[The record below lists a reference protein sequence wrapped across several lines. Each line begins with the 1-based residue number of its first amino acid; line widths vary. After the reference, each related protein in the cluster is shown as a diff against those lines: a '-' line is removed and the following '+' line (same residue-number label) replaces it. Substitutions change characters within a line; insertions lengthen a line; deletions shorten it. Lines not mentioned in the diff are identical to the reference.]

1 MDDNNISSICFNLL
15 HQGDDSFVDDSF
27 TKSIECYTKALDKL
41 SSSSLN
47 EEEHNNKNSNGG
59 QIQHLEAKLLSH
71 RAAAQWKLLSA
82 HSTTTAAANA
92 AAKQEEVSSYEI
104 LVQDSKRAIDIV
116 EKNEKI
122 FSQNYSFLKNLYA
135 RYGEGLFVL
144 KRYHDALEA
153 FRQTLKY
160 CRDGNSEE
168 RVFYEGKCQAALREE
183 QACVIEEK
191 RLQQAGR
198 KKGPTMPKY
207 QYYQNDTFM
216 TISILEP
223 NVKESNLVVDFKER
237 NIKVVLTKE
246 GIDFTVVYGDL
257 YDDII
262 VEKCKIK
269 YQSEKVLLKL
279 RKKEKHEW
287 HELFGEGKASDNDS
301 QKLVDNKNTSDEKN
315 GSSSL
320 PVPVLDTK
328 KPRPYSSTRDWNE
341 IEKNLKRDEEN
352 EKPEGEEAL
361 NKLFSQIYGNA
372 SEETKRAMVKSFQ
385 VNIFNFHVFRILLS
399 YSLADELTH
408 FMILFQTS
416 GGTVLSTNWDE
427 VSKTDY
433 EKERQAP
440 KGQEWKNWEGQRLHQ
455 KESD

>member
-1 MDDNNISSICFNLL
+1 MEDNNISSICFNLL
-15 HQGDDSFVDDSF
+15 HLGDDSFVDDSY

-47 EEEHNNKNSNGG
+47 EKEHNNKNSNGG
-59 QIQHLEAKLLSH
+59 QIQHLEAKLLSR

-82 HSTTTAAANA
+82 HSTTTTTAAANA
-92 AAKQEEVSSYEI
+92 AAKKEEVPSYEI

-122 FSQNYSFLKNLYA
+122 FSHNYPFLKNLYA

-144 KRYHDALEA
+144 KRYHDALTA
-153 FRQTLKY
+153 FRETLRY
-160 CRDGNSEE
+160 CRDSNSEE
-168 RVFYEGKCQAALREE
+168 RVFYEGKCQAALCEE
-183 QACVIEEK
+183 QARVLEEK
-191 RLQQAGR
+191 KLQQAGR

-269 YQSEKVLLKL
+269 YQAEKVLLKL

-301 QKLVDNKNTSDEKN
+301 HKHVDDKNTWDEKN
-315 GSSSL
+315 GSSSS
-320 PVPVLDTK
+320 PVSVLDTK
-328 KPRPYSSTRDWNE
+328 KPRPYSFSRDWNE

-385 VNIFNFHVFRILLS
+385 
-399 YSLADELTH
+399 
-408 FMILFQTS
+408 TS

-440 KGQEWKNWEGQRLHQ
+440 KGQEWKNWEGERLSQ